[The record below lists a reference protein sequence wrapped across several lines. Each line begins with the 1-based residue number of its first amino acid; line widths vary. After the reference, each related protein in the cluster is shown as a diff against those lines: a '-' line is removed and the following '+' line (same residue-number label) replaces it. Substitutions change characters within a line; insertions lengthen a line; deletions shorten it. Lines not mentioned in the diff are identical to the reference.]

1 LDATAEASESS
12 ADAAAEA
19 SETSADA
26 TEEASETSAD
36 ATAESNATAAEA
48 AAASNATDANA
59 VAESDEALTQTEV
72 NNTLN
77 TGEALAIN
85 SVMFVYDQVK
95 LINESQQELN
105 KIVRY
110 MNEYKDAKLV
120 INGHT
125 DSRGEA
131 SYNYWLSSAR
141 ANKIRN
147 YLRKAGISYSRME
160 TNGYGESK
168 PIADNQN
175 SDGSDNPSG
184 RQKNRRVEF
193 IVNK

>member
-1 LDATAEASESS
+1 VVVSDAVVPDVVVS
-12 ADAAAEA
+12 DAVVSDAVVSDAVVSDAVVPDAVVSDAVVPDAVVTDTEVVV
-19 SETSADA
+19 ET
-26 TEEASETSAD
+26 
-36 ATAESNATAAEA
+36 
-48 AAASNATDANA
+48 
-59 VAESDEALTQTEV
+59 VLTQTEV
-72 NNTLN
+72 NTTLN
-77 TGEALAIN
+77 TGNTLAIN

-95 LINESQQELN
+95 LIEESQSKLD
-105 KIVRY
+105 KIVNY
-110 MNEYKDAKLV
+110 MNEYKDAELV

-125 DSRGEA
+125 DSRGENA
-131 SYNYWLSSAR
+131 YNYWLSSAR

-147 YLRKAGISYSRME
+147 YLRKAGIKYSRME
-160 TNGYGESK
+160 THGYGESK